1 MSKKQI
7 TCFIVATI
15 ALFLM
20 IILALISGGSTVNLQ
35 DVIQLLFNPSEA
47 SNLARIVILE
57 IRLPR
62 MIGAI
67 CVGATLAASGTL
79 IKAVMR
85 NPLADPG
92 LLGIQTGASLFAMI
106 ILLIYPVMLPL
117 LPIAAFIG
125 GLLAYFMLTI
135 LAYKD
140 GIQPLRLV
148 LSGVAVNS
156 LFGAAM
162 GIISIYHTDKIQN
175 ALTWLNGS
183 LASISPSDAKIL
195 VIYSV
200 IAISLSL
207 LVIPKCNLLA
217 LDDLTI
223 TNLGEN
229 LSLTRFVIAT
239 IAVLLCSIS
248 VCIVGII
255 GFVGLV
261 IPHIARLLVGTDHKI
276 MLPFSILLGSLFV
289 LASDTFQLI
298 VFSPTEMPVGII
310 ISMIGAPFFLFLLR
324 KQNI

>member
-1 MSKKQI
+1 MNKKQTI
-7 TCFIVATI
+7 CFIVTI
-15 ALFLM
+15 LAFFIM
-20 IILALISGGSTVNLQ
+20 IILSLISGGSTVSLQ
-35 DVIQLLFNPSEA
+35 DVVQLLFQPSEV
-47 SNLARIVILE
+47 SSLARIIILE

-92 LLGIQTGASLFAMI
+92 LLGIQTGASLFAMV
-106 ILLIYPVMLPL
+106 ILLVYPVMLPL
-117 LPIAAFIG
+117 LPIAAFMG
-125 GLLAYFMLTI
+125 GLVAYFILTI

-156 LFGAAM
+156 LFGAAI
-162 GIISIYHTDKIQN
+162 GIISIYHSDKIQN

-195 VIYSV
+195 VIYSL
-200 IAISLSL
+200 IAISLSF

-261 IPHIARLLVGTDHKI
+261 VPHIAQLLVGTNHKI
-276 MLPFSILLGSLFV
+276 MLPFSMLLGSVFV
-289 LASDTFQLI
+289 LASDTFQII
-298 VFSPTEMPVGII
+298 VFSPTEIPVGVI
-310 ISMIGAPFFLFLLR
+310 ISMIGAPFFLLLLR

>member
-1 MSKKQI
+1 MNKKQTI
-7 TCFIVATI
+7 CFIVTI
-15 ALFLM
+15 IAFFIM
-20 IILALISGGSTVNLQ
+20 IILSIISGGSTVSLQ
-35 DVIQLLFNPSEA
+35 DVVQLLFHPSEV
-47 SNLARIVILE
+47 SSFARIIILE

-106 ILLIYPVMLPL
+106 ILLVYPVMLPL
-117 LPIAAFIG
+117 LPIAAFMG
-125 GLLAYFMLTI
+125 GLVAYFMLTI

-156 LFGAAM
+156 LFGAAI
-162 GIISIYHTDKIQN
+162 GIISIYHSDKIQN

-183 LASISPSDAKIL
+183 LASISRSDAKIL

-200 IAISLSL
+200 IAISLSF

-229 LSLTRFVIAT
+229 LSLTRFVIAS

-261 IPHIARLLVGTDHKI
+261 VPHIARLLVGTDHKI

-298 VFSPTEMPVGII
+298 VFSPTEIPVGII

>member
-1 MSKKQI
+1 MSKRQI
-7 TCFIVATI
+7 LCFIVTTI
-15 ALFLM
+15 VLFIM
-20 IILALISGGSTVNLQ
+20 IILALISGGSTVNIH
-35 DVIQLLFNPSEA
+35 DVIQLLFSPSEA
-47 SNLARIVILE
+47 SDLARIIILE

-92 LLGIQTGASLFAMI
+92 LLGIQTGASLFAII
-106 ILLIYPVMLPL
+106 ILLMYPVMLPL
-117 LPIAAFIG
+117 LPIAAFVG
-125 GLLAYFMLTI
+125 GLIAYLILTI
-135 LAYKD
+135 LAYKN

-148 LSGVAVNS
+148 LSGVAVNA
-156 LFGAAM
+156 LFGAAI
-162 GIISIYHTDKIQN
+162 GIISIYHSDKIQN

-183 LASISPSDAKIL
+183 LASISPSDARIL
-195 VIYSV
+195 VIYSG

-229 LSLTRFVIAT
+229 LSLTRFIIAT

-255 GFVGLV
+255 GFVGLI
-261 IPHIARLLVGTDHKI
+261 IPHIARLLVGSNHKVL
-276 MLPFSILLGSLFV
+276 LPFSILLGSVFV
-289 LASDTFQLI
+289 LASDTFQLL

-324 KQNI
+324 KQDI

>member
-1 MSKKQI
+1 MNRKQI
-7 TCFIVATI
+7 TAFIVVIIT
-15 ALFLM
+15 LLLM
-20 IILALISGGSTVNLQ
+20 MVLSIISGGSTININ
-35 DVIQLLFNPSEA
+35 DVLKLIFNSSEV
-47 SNLARIVILE
+47 SNIAKIIILE

-92 LLGIQTGASLFAMI
+92 LLGIQSGASLFAMI
-106 ILLIYPVMLPL
+106 ILLLYPVMLPF

-125 GLLAYFMLTI
+125 GLIAYFILTV
-135 LAYKD
+135 LAYKN
-140 GIQPLRLV
+140 GIQPLRLI

-156 LFGAAM
+156 LFGAAI
-162 GIISIYHTDKIQN
+162 GIISVYNSEKIQN

-183 LASISPSDAKIL
+183 LASISVSDAKIL
-195 VIYSV
+195 VFYSI
-200 IAISLSL
+200 IAIFLAL

-229 LSLTRFVIAT
+229 LSLIRFTLAT

-248 VCIVGII
+248 VSIVGII

-261 IPHIARLLVGTDHKI
+261 IPHIARLLVGTNHKI
-276 MLPFSILLGSLFV
+276 LLPFSIILGSVFV

>member
-1 MSKKQI
+1 MNKKQTI
-7 TCFIVATI
+7 CFVATI
-15 ALFLM
+15 IALFIM
-20 IILALISGGSTVNLQ
+20 IILSLISGGSTVSLQ
-35 DVIQLLFNPSEA
+35 DIVQLLFHPSEV
-47 SNLARIVILE
+47 SSLARIIILE

-106 ILLIYPVMLPL
+106 ILLVYPVMLPL
-117 LPIAAFIG
+117 LPIATFMG
-125 GLLAYFMLTI
+125 GLVAYFMLTI

-156 LFGAAM
+156 LFGAAI
-162 GIISIYHTDKIQN
+162 GIISIYHSDKIQN

-183 LASISPSDAKIL
+183 LASISRSDAKIL

-200 IAISLSL
+200 IAISLSF

-261 IPHIARLLVGTDHKI
+261 VPHIARLLVGTDHKI

-298 VFSPTEMPVGII
+298 VFSPTEIPVGII
-310 ISMIGAPFFLFLLR
+310 ISIIGAPFFLFLLR
-324 KQNI
+324 KQSI